1 MAPKKENFIAWLS
14 NVDKKSYYDIL
25 GIKPTATHAEVKEA
39 FHEFALLCHPDR
51 YVDDPADLRNAAAEA
66 FKRGA
71 EAYRVLSR
79 LDFRAR
85 YDKALAK
92 GQKRFDEKAVS
103 QRPPPPR
110 GKTLEEVA
118 RTPRGKQFAQKA
130 DRALTLG
137 KLEDARVALVS
148 ALQNEPDNVE
158 LKDRLDLIYEALALE
173 PL

>member
-1 MAPKKENFIAWLS
+1 MAPKKENFVAWLK
-14 NVDKKSYYDIL
+14 NVDKKSYYEIL
-25 GIKPTATHAEVKEA
+25 GIKQGATGADVKAA

-51 YVDDPADLRNAAAEA
+51 YVDDEADLREAAAEA

-79 LDFRAR
+79 PDVRAR
-85 YDKALAK
+85 YDKALALGK
-92 GQKRFDEKAVS
+92 KRFDEKS
-103 QRPPPPR
+103 LDDKPPPPR

-118 RTPRGKQFAQKA
+118 KTPRGKAFAVKA
-130 DRALTLG
+130 DRLLTLG
-137 KLEDARVALVS
+137 KLEDARLQLVS
-148 ALQNEPDNVE
+148 ALQNEPDNAE